1 MSMPGVTPSVPVAA
15 QAAMQSGLANAQQD
29 TAVTSA
35 QPLIPVG
42 SSDPWARTQE
52 DQARAQAMIEAWQAY
67 RGQLADPLKVA
78 AGQPNDNVKT
88 NRCAPIVDKGVSWL
102 FGKPVTIRVAS
113 NSGTQTASA
122 TGEGDTSADA
132 KTARAQD
139 WLDGCLKANRL
150 QARLQKAATNG
161 AVCGHT
167 FLMLHPDRP
176 LANPQGQ
183 DYPRITLLDPA
194 TVSVRTAPDDVDLVQ
209 AYIIEYRVVSG
220 SATGWRRKVI
230 ERVDLD
236 GLAGKSV
243 TGYDRDD
250 TWRITDY
257 TRAENGSFWVV
268 NGQPSVWEYP
278 FPPVADSQN
287 LPNPNEYWGAA
298 DLTRDIVAL
307 NRVLNFIQS
316 NTARIIK
323 YHAHPKTWVK
333 GARASQIDIGV
344 DGLIGL
350 PSVDASL
357 QNLEMQSDLQSS
369 MAFATDLR
377 ASMDELS
384 RVPGVA
390 LGRLEDLPK
399 GAVSGTTMRM
409 LFEALTEKTESKRLL
424 YGGMLEDLC
433 MRLLWIA
440 GFGEG
445 IELEL
450 HWPDLLPV
458 DDLLAAQAAVQYQ
471 TVGVPQKV
479 IWEYLGFNPDVLAD
493 AAADEQQQQLQ
504 AVYQGKALPP
514 ASAAMPPLYPSATPG
529 QPAPPPVAPGTSA
542 AQASAAAPNQPPP
555 VNHPAAIQARQA
567 AQAAAGKRVTPT
579 GM

>member
-1 MSMPGVTPSVPVAA
+1 MSMPGVTPSVIPPA
-15 QAAMQSGLANAQQD
+15 QAAMSSGLADANQD
-29 TAVTSA
+29 TAVTA
-35 QPLIPVG
+35 AMPLIPAG
-42 SSDPWARTQE
+42 SNDPWARTQE
-52 DQARAQAMIEAWQAY
+52 DQARAQAMVEAWQAY

-78 AGQPNDNVKT
+78 PGQPNDNVKT

-102 FGKPVTIRVAS
+102 FGKPVTIRIAP
-113 NSGTQTASA
+113 NSGTQSSSA
-122 TGEGDTSADA
+122 TGEGDTIADA
-132 KTARAQD
+132 ATARAQD
-139 WLDGCLKANRL
+139 WLDGCFKANRL

-161 AVCGHT
+161 GVCGHT
-167 FLMLHPDRP
+167 FLMLHPDHP
-176 LANPQGQ
+176 LANPQGN

-194 TVSVRTAPDDVDLVQ
+194 TVSVRTSPDDVDLVL
-209 AYIIEYRVVSG
+209 AYVIEYRIVSG

-230 ERVDLD
+230 ERIDPD

-250 TWRITDY
+250 IWRITDY
-257 TRAENGSFWVV
+257 TRAENGTFWLPV
-268 NGQPSVWEYP
+268 GTSEWPYP
-278 FPPVADSQN
+278 FPPVVDTQN
-287 LPNPNEYWGAA
+287 LPNPNEYWGAP
-298 DLTRDIVAL
+298 DLTPDLLAL
-307 NRVLNFIQS
+307 NKVLNFVQS

-323 YHAHPKTWVK
+323 YHAHPKTWIK
-333 GARASQIDIGV
+333 GARAAQVDIGV

-350 PSVDASL
+350 PSENASL
-357 QNLEMQSDLQSS
+357 QNLEMQSDLASS

-424 YGGMLEDLC
+424 YGAMLEDLC

-445 IELEL
+445 IEVTL

-458 DDLLAAQAAVQYQ
+458 DDLFAAQSAVQYQ
-471 TVGVPQKV
+471 AVGVPQKI
-479 IWEYLGFNPDVLAD
+479 IWEYLGFDPDVLAD
-493 AAADEQQQQLQ
+493 AAAEEQEKQVQ

-514 ASAAMPPLYPSATPG
+514 VSAGMPPLFQQQATQPSGTTDAA
-529 QPAPPPVAPGTSA
+529 QPPNASTPPPI
-542 AQASAAAPNQPPP
+542 
-555 VNHPAAIQARQA
+555 NHPAAIQARQA
-567 AQAAAGKRVTPT
+567 AQAAAGKPVTPT

>member
-1 MSMPGVTPSVPVAA
+1 MSMPGVTPSVSSSA
-15 QAAMQSGLANAQQD
+15 QAAMGSGLANAQQD
-29 TAVTSA
+29 TAVTNA
-35 QPLIPVG
+35 LPLVPAG
-42 SSDPWARTQE
+42 ASDPWARTQD

-67 RGQLADPLKVA
+67 RGQLPDPLKVA
-78 AGQPNDNVKT
+78 PGQPNDNVKT

-102 FGKPVTIRVAS
+102 FGKPVGIRIAA
-113 NSGTQTASA
+113 NSGTQTQSA
-122 TGEGDTSADA
+122 TGQGDTSADTA
-132 KTARAQD
+132 TARRQD

-161 AVCGHT
+161 GVCGHT

-176 LANPQGQ
+176 LANPQGA

-209 AYIIEYRVVSG
+209 AYVIEYRVVAGSG
-220 SATGWRRKVI
+220 TSASGWRRKVI
-230 ERVDLD
+230 ERVDPD
-236 GLAGKSV
+236 GLAEESV

-250 TWRITDY
+250 TWQITDY
-257 TRAENGSFWVV
+257 TRAESGSFWV
-268 NGQPSVWEYP
+268 PSGPPSDWPYP
-278 FPPVADSQN
+278 FPPIADSQN
-287 LPNPNEYWGAA
+287 LPNPNEYWGAP
-298 DLTRDIVAL
+298 DLTRDLLGL
-307 NRVLNFIQS
+307 NKVLNFVQS

-323 YHAHPKTWVK
+323 YHAHPKTWIK

-350 PSVDASL
+350 PSTEASL
-357 QNLEMQSDLQSS
+357 QNLEMQSDLTSS

-424 YGGMLEDLC
+424 YGAMLEDLC

-440 GFGEG
+440 GCGEG

-458 DDLLAAQAAVQYQ
+458 DDLLAAQAAVSYSQ
-471 TVGVPQKV
+471 VGVPEKI
-479 IWEYLGFNPDVLAD
+479 IWDYLGFDPDVLAD
-493 AAADEQQQQLQ
+493 AQASQQQAQVA
-504 AVYQGKALPP
+504 AVYAGKAMPSP
-514 ASAAMPPLYPSATPG
+514 DAAPSPLYPPAAG
-529 QPAPPPVAPGTSA
+529 APPAQQPPV
-542 AQASAAAPNQPPP
+542 NPPP
-555 VNHPAAIQARQA
+555 VNHPAAIAARQKM
-567 AQAAAGKRVTPT
+567 QAAFSSGAQG
-579 GM
+579 GAE